1 MSDDSTD
8 IEKQLEEISEKSGG
22 FLERG
27 YYASTLRCNSEIV
40 RLAKAHHLVVPFI
53 NGTFFRM
60 VRCLAL
66 LDPKQLRDSA
76 ISLIPF
82 LEDEEHARSFQSDF
96 DEAHYEYTRS
106 WMTACVYE
114 NLADATG
121 EVDGYNS
128 DGMHQCISDGLQVCR
143 RTGKMECI
151 SCFRQYAADVYL
163 ASDDFTMARLQCESV
178 LNNHGSW
185 SDRGDTRS
193 DVCRKLA
200 WMNLL
205 EGRVTEAVKA
215 AEEALELSVA
225 EGVNVK
231 FPTRAEALTCLDEVR
246 ILSGQQRID
255 WQDPDSEGIVTGL
268 PPEDEW
274 PELNMEKERNDA
286 LELCILGDY
295 DEAVRILTKWD
306 QFLDRNS
313 CIAKWFEFRLR
324 LIAAMLLAGK
334 QDRVGRLADQ
344 LRQRASAANDYLTIR
359 RMNALLDEDT
369 NVTPIAAIAPLD
381 HGPCA
386 ADSLNTGNAEEATQA
401 PDEPATAEAATDD
414 DDSELEP
421 LFERLNDML
430 RRFFTTEED
439 DEREAVVTE
448 YLSITGDQLSD
459 RKQAAALLHFAE
471 PLNGDGKRAAEFWV
485 WGQSLEKAFSDEAGI
500 ISRVAS
506 LANTLRYSGG
516 DETFELIAGELIEK
530 MFQRALSLNRDS
542 ISAHW
547 LAGEHYLFHQQY
559 GDAERCL
566 ARACRLDRK
575 FSAPALLLADVY
587 SQTDRPRDAS
597 AVLDLCLREGSDDPN
612 VAWEALVKAISGQQ
626 YEAALTYADRFDELK
641 PGEPWVNYYR
651 AIAQLESNR
660 TEDVLRSVDTERQL
674 QDLPGTYH
682 LDVLATC
689 ALVVLGRH
697 DEARVTFDRLFE
709 TRISTIEY
717 MTQVGINNLLNMLWR
732 HTAALESA
740 DPHRQQLQSLL
751 LASCT
756 MPDEFFDQ
764 QRQAAGEEQ
773 GGEQAVSFYQV
784 LVEQQLPADWNQST
798 GCFPGQGHWTSYR
811 NVWGVLAA
819 DEEQASQFALQGQ
832 RLCSAEKAKVLE
844 IAPQEEG
851 FRDVPGIVWI
861 GNRWSEADDDSE
873 T

>member
-1 MSDDSTD
+1 MSDDTTD
-8 IEKQLEEISEKSGG
+8 IEKQLAEISERSGG

-27 YYASTLRCNSEIV
+27 YYASTLRCNSDIV

-66 LDPKQLRDSA
+66 LDPRQLRDSA

-82 LEDEEHARSFQSDF
+82 LEDEEHARSFQADL
-96 DEAHYEYTRS
+96 DEPHYEFTRS

-143 RTGKMECI
+143 RTGKLECI

-163 ASDDFTMARLQCESV
+163 ASDDFTMARLQCDTV
-178 LNNHGSW
+178 LNNHGTW

-193 DVCRKLA
+193 DICRKLA

-205 EGRVTEAVKA
+205 EGRVAEALKA
-215 AEEALELSVA
+215 AEEGLELSVA

-231 FPTRAEALTCLDEVR
+231 FPTRAQALTALDEAR
-246 ILSGQQRID
+246 IIAGQQRID
-255 WQDPDSEGIVTGL
+255 WQNPDTTDIVSGL

-286 LELCILGDY
+286 LELCIRGEY
-295 DEAVRILTKWD
+295 DEAIRILTKWD
-306 QFLDRNS
+306 QTLDRNS
-313 CIAKWFEFRLR
+313 CLAKWFEIRLR
-324 LIAAMLLAGK
+324 LIATMHLAGK
-334 QDRVGRLADQ
+334 QDRTGRLADQ
-344 LRQRASAANDYLTIR
+344 LRQRASDANDYLTIR
-359 RMNALLDEDT
+359 RLNYLLNEDHSV
-369 NVTPIAAIAPLD
+369 NPIAAVAPLD
-381 HGPCA
+381 QGPCA
-386 ADSLNTGNAEEATQA
+386 ADSSTIPVG
-401 PDEPATAEAATDD
+401 AEAAATEATESTTEEQAGESDA
-414 DDSELEP
+414 ELDP
-421 LFERLNDML
+421 LLDRLNNML
-430 RRFFTTEED
+430 RRFFTTEDD
-439 DEREAVVTE
+439 DERNAVVTE
-448 YLSITGDQLSD
+448 YLSITGDQLTD

-471 PLNGDGKRAAEFWV
+471 PLNGDGQRAAEFWA
-485 WGQSLEKAFSDEAGI
+485 WGQSLEAAFADEAGI
-500 ISRVAS
+500 IARVAS

-516 DETFELIAGELIEK
+516 DDTYELIDGESIEK
-530 MFQRALSLNRDS
+530 IFQRALSLNRDS

-597 AVLDLCLREGSDDPN
+597 AVLDLCLREGSDDAN

-641 PGEPWVNYYR
+641 PDQPWINYYR
-651 AIAQLESNR
+651 GIAQVELNR
-660 TEDVLRSVDTERQL
+660 PEDVLRSVAAERPL
-674 QDLPGTYH
+674 EDLPGTYH

-689 ALVVLGRH
+689 ALVLLGRN
-697 DEARVTFDRLFE
+697 DEARASFAQLFD
-709 TRISTIEY
+709 TNVSSIEY

-732 HTAALESA
+732 HTAILEST
-740 DPHRQQLQSLL
+740 DPQRQQLQSLL
-751 LASCT
+751 LTTGT
-756 MPDEFFDQ
+756 MPDQFFDE
-764 QRQAAGEEQ
+764 QRQAAGEQ
-773 GGEQAVSFYQV
+773 RGGEQAVNFYQV
-784 LVEQQLPADWNQST
+784 LVEQPLPSDWREST

-811 NVWGVLAA
+811 TVWGVLAT
-819 DEEQASQFALQGQ
+819 DEEQAEQFALAGQ
-832 RLCSAEKAKVLE
+832 RLSAAAPAKVVE
-844 IAPQEEG
+844 TAVQEEG
-851 FRDVPGIVWI
+851 FRDTAGIVWI
-861 GNRWSEADDDSE
+861 GNRWSEADADPE
-873 T
+873 A